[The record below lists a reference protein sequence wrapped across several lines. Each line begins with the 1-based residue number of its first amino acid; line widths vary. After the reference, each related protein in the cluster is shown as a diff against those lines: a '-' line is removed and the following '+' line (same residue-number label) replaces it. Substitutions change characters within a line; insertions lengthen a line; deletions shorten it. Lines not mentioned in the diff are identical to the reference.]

1 MSNAPATPDGSSDDL
16 LVEIE
21 RLIDRLQH
29 AHGATAATEATRLLE
44 AIDAVHR
51 AGLTHL
57 LEVIRSMGGDAF
69 VNRLIADPAIRI
81 LLMSYDLV
89 AADRRLAAEEALD
102 AVRGHL
108 HTHGIDVEILE
119 VVGGV
124 VYVRLHGLNG
134 AAMREAAVL
143 RDLEEALRAGF
154 IGFQE
159 LVTRAPQASAA
170 PIALSSLRRPIYF
183 DVLTADA
190 LADGGARAIDVDGRS
205 LLVVRIGDEFV
216 AVSNRCGTSPLPLE
230 FSTVD
235 GAELR
240 CSWHGCRYDLRTG
253 ARLDAMGDRLT
264 VYPVRMANGSV
275 QIAIAAANTGAGAP

>member
-1 MSNAPATPDGSSDDL
+1 MNDDSISSAAPSDDL

-29 AHGATAATEATRLLE
+29 AHGTAVAAETTRLLE
-44 AIDAVHR
+44 AVDAVHR

-57 LEVIRSMGGDAF
+57 IDVIRAMGGDAF

-108 HTHGIDVEILE
+108 HAHGIDVEILE

-124 VYVRLHGLNG
+124 VYVKLHAAPG
-134 AAMREAAVL
+134 AQLPEAAVL
-143 RDLEEALRAGF
+143 RDLEAALRAGF

-159 LVTRAPQASAA
+159 LVTRAPQSTA
-170 PIALSSLRRPIYF
+170 PPIPLSSLKRPIYV
-183 DVLTADA
+183 DAVAADA
-190 LADGGARAIDVDGRS
+190 LADGATRAIDVDSRPI
-205 LLVVRIGDEFV
+205 LVVRVAGEFFAV
-216 AVSNRCGTSPLPLE
+216 ANRCGSSPLPLE

-235 GAELR
+235 GAQLR
-240 CSWHGCRYDLRTG
+240 CSWHSCRYDLRTG
-253 ARLDAMGDRLT
+253 ARLDAAGDRLT
-264 VYPVRMANGSV
+264 VYPVRVQNGQV
-275 QIAIAAANTGAGAP
+275 QIAMSAAAPVPGAP

>member
-1 MSNAPATPDGSSDDL
+1 MSDESLISGDSSDDL
-16 LVEIE
+16 LVESE

-29 AHGATAATEATRLLE
+29 AHGPVVAAESTRLLE
-44 AIDAVHR
+44 AVDAVHR

-57 LEVIRSMGGDAF
+57 MEVIRSMGGDAF

-89 AADRRLAAEEALD
+89 AADRRLAAEEAMD

-108 HTHGIDVEILE
+108 HSHGLDVEILE

-124 VYVRLHGLNG
+124 VYVQLHGMHG
-134 AAMREAAVL
+134 ATMLETAVL
-143 RDLEEALRAGF
+143 HDIEEALRAGF

-159 LVTRAPQASAA
+159 LVTREPRSSVA
-170 PIALSSLRRPIYF
+170 PIPLASLRRPIYN
-183 DVLTADA
+183 DVLAADA
-190 LADGGARAIDVDGRS
+190 LPDGGSKAIDVDGRPV
-205 LLVVRIGDEFV
+205 LVVRIGDEYV
-216 AVSNRCGTSPLPLE
+216 AVSNHCGTSPLPLS

-240 CSWHGCRYDLRTG
+240 CSWHSCRYDLRTG
-253 ARLDAMGDRLT
+253 ARLDAAGDRLT
-264 VYPVRMANGSV
+264 VYPVRVENGSV
-275 QIAIAAANTGAGAP
+275 KIAITATVAGPGAP